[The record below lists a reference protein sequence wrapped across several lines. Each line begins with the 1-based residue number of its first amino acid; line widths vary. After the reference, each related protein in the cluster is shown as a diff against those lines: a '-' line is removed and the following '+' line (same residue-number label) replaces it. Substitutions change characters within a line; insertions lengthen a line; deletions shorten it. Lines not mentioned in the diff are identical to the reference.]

1 MDLGTTLPAGEY
13 ELRIREVVSPTLG
26 VRHDELSGLTLD
38 RMRVFG
44 IQHLIVT
51 RENAIQGV
59 VSEAALERADPETPV
74 GELVTEVPILDSDA
88 SIRDAANLMRDRRVG
103 CVPVVDDSA
112 IAGVVTIEKLLEL
125 IEHGNLQPVR
135 RRR

>member
-1 MDLGTTLPAGEY
+1 MRVRD
-13 ELRIREVVSPTLG
+13 VVSPTLG
-26 VRHDELSGLTLD
+26 VRCEERSGLTLD

-59 VSEAALERADPETPV
+59 VSEAALERADPDTPV
-74 GELVTEVPILDSDA
+74 GELVTEVPILSSDA
-88 SIRDAANLMRDRRVG
+88 PIRDAANLMRDRRVG
-103 CVPVVDDSA
+103 CIPVVDDSA

-125 IEHGNLQPVR
+125 IERGNLQPVR

>member
-1 MDLGTTLPAGEY
+1 
-13 ELRIREVVSPTLG
+13 
-26 VRHDELSGLTLD
+26 
-38 RMRVFG
+38 MRVFG

-59 VSEAALERADPETPV
+59 VSEAALERVDPETPV
-74 GELVTEVPILDSDA
+74 GDLVTEVPILDCDA

-103 CVPVVDDSA
+103 CVPVVEDSA
-112 IAGVVTIEKLLEL
+112 IAGIVTIERLLEL

>member
-1 MDLGTTLPAGEY
+1 MRVRD
-13 ELRIREVVSPTLG
+13 VVSPTLG
-26 VRHDELSGLTLD
+26 VRCEEPSGITLD
-38 RMRVFG
+38 RMRVLG

-74 GELVTEVPILDSDA
+74 GDLVTEVPILDCEA

-125 IEHGNLQPVR
+125 IEQGNLQPPR